1 MEKRRK
7 RMVEKIV
14 RELALP
20 ILGLGF
26 VLLNA
31 MGAAQAAEN
40 VKTGAVTNE
49 DMQRFLP
56 RIVGGAISQQVYPW
70 MVSLQFV
77 FPDGSSGHMCGGSLI
92 NSQWV
97 LTAAHCVVDGLTPAD
112 LRIIANVNLLNS
124 ANAVPRNVQNI
135 QVHEQY
141 SGEPEFVNDI
151 ALLQLTEPY
160 DIQTPVG
167 LADENVMTT
176 VTEDSLVRVI
186 GWGTLIEGAVDTPNE
201 LYEVDLPMR
210 TNAQCQQSYPG
221 ADALIQ
227 GDIVCAGLPEGGIDS
242 CQGDSGGPLF
252 ISDGAGGFSQV
263 GVVSW
268 GGGCARPG
276 QYGVYTRVA
285 SYTDWINGRVNGLL
299 FEGPTFVGYAGI
311 NTTVTRVIGIRNN
324 GATPITAQSV
334 TLGGPNA
341 ASFSIDASACMAAPI
356 VAGGMCEVSM
366 SATATT
372 PGELTATVTATLDSV
387 ISPTISVEIVAVG
400 LPELP
405 IGANTLDTTA
415 AKVFSG
421 DGAVW
426 VSDADAAAQGGSA
439 LKSGVIVDN
448 ESSVALAVVMG
459 PGTASFSYRVSS
471 EPTYD
476 KLLVLHNGESIV
488 DASGEVPYTKVTVDL
503 VPGENHL
510 TFGYVKD
517 VSDSAGQDAAW
528 IDNLVVTA
536 AGAAPAPT
544 APSPTTPSP
553 TAGVGGAV
561 DQQLT
566 NDEGDVD
573 DASVIDVGPG
583 SGGALFVSPV
593 SGLLQCLG
601 LVLLVVVRQR
611 QWKRAGKLLIAR

>member
-1 MEKRRK
+1 
-7 RMVEKIV
+7 
-14 RELALP
+14 
-20 ILGLGF
+20 
-26 VLLNA
+26 
-31 MGAAQAAEN
+31 
-40 VKTGAVTNE
+40 
-49 DMQRFLP
+49 
-56 RIVGGAISQQVYPW
+56 
-70 MVSLQFV
+70 
-77 FPDGSSGHMCGGSLI
+77 
-92 NSQWV
+92 
-97 LTAAHCVVDGLTPAD
+97 
-112 LRIIANVNLLNS
+112 
-124 ANAVPRNVQNI
+124 
-135 QVHEQY
+135 
-141 SGEPEFVNDI
+141 
-151 ALLQLTEPY
+151 
-160 DIQTPVG
+160 
-167 LADENVMTT
+167 
-176 VTEDSLVRVI
+176 
-186 GWGTLIEGAVDTPNE
+186 
-201 LYEVDLPMR
+201 
-210 TNAQCQQSYPG
+210 
-221 ADALIQ
+221 
-227 GDIVCAGLPEGGIDS
+227 
-242 CQGDSGGPLF
+242 
-252 ISDGAGGFSQV
+252 
-263 GVVSW
+263 
-268 GGGCARPG
+268 
-276 QYGVYTRVA
+276 
-285 SYTDWINGRVNGLL
+285 
-299 FEGPTFVGYAGI
+299 
-311 NTTVTRVIGIRNN
+311 
-324 GATPITAQSV
+324 V

-476 KLLVLHNGESIV
+476 KLLVLHNGKSIV

-528 IDNLVVTA
+528 VDNLVVTA
-536 AGAAPAPT
+536 AGAP
-544 APSPTTPSP
+544 P
-553 TAGVGGAV
+553 TAGVGGV
-561 DQQLT
+561 VGQQP
-566 NDEGDVD
+566 NNADVD
-573 DASVIDVGPG
+573 APVIDVGPG
-583 SGGALFVSPV
+583 LAGALFVSPV

-611 QWKRAGKLLIAR
+611 QLEASWKKAAHRKINVR